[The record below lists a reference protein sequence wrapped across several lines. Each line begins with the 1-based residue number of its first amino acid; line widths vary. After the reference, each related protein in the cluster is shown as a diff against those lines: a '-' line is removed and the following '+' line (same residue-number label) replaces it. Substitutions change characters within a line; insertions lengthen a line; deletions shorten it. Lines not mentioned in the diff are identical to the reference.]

1 MWDRLAPVRVQAE
14 LAQMRR
20 IGLNT
25 CRSFVFLPS
34 FMPRPGA
41 LDQGALARLRQFFDL
56 CQAEQMT
63 TLPSLLVGHM
73 SGENFDFVGQQGRS
87 LCTDAQDPEIYARQT
102 SCACVV
108 IAPQLGAGSIA
119 AMRSRQTTSTRLRSS
134 RTWTAIAESSSR
146 VIAYF
151 GS

>member
-1 MWDRLAPVRVQAE
+1 MPPLFTIDGKPTFLLGVNHWSRGGGPRMWDRLDPVRVQAE

-63 TLPSLLVGHM
+63 TPPSLLVGHM

-87 LCTDAQDPEIYARQT
+87 LYTDAQDPEFSTGRQ
-102 SCACVV
+102 V
-108 IAPQLGAGSIA
+108 PKLK
-119 AMRSRQTTSTRLRSS
+119 
-134 RTWTAIAESSSR
+134 
-146 VIAYF
+146 
-151 GS
+151 